1 MFYNDVALCNDGSG
15 AVVLDA
21 EVGRQMAEALGDK
34 KALIHQNHGLIT
46 AGGSVDAAVW
56 WFIALERALPEPA
69 ASPRLQVHAHRDPRP
84 PTASTATRRRAAT
97 SPAGSSSSRSGTS
110 SSLASPNSS
119 TNCAPLHLL
128 AARLF
133 RVPGP
138 DAHRSGINDGRD
150 IHNTDTT
157 CLRAGQ
163 QAMSAG
169 SMSVVVRRIRP
180 GDASPGGA
188 GRPTECIRVDIRTP
202 SSPRTRDLGVENVSE
217 ISGRSRGDVP
227 RMA

>member
-1 MFYNDVALCNDGSG
+1 MFYNDMALCNEGSG

-21 EVGRQMAEALGDK
+21 AVGRSHGRGTRHK
-34 KALIHQNHGLIT
+34 KAT
-46 AGGSVDAAVW
+46 DSS
-56 WFIALERALPEPA
+56 E
-69 ASPRLQVHAHRDPRP
+69 PRP
-84 PTASTATRRRAAT
+84 DHHGRFSRCGRLVVHRTRAPLSEPVARRISREPIEIPEHLRRTVTRRRATT
-97 SPAGSSSSRSGTS
+97 SPAGSSSSRSGRS
-110 SSLASPNSS
+110 SLLASPNSS

-133 RVPGP
+133 GVPGP

-188 GRPTECIRVDIRTP
+188 GRPTECIRVDIRTL